1 MAPEQREAGSPVSA
15 LPFDFL
21 VEGGVWLGSPPT
33 PPPPVLTQVLHIVQP
48 SLGFGAHVLLG
59 GVDPPS
65 MTVVSAPHVHNS
77 CLYFLID
84 TLWLPDSRMVCA

>member
-1 MAPEQREAGSPVSA
+1 MAPEQREAGSQVSA

-21 VEGGVWLGSPPT
+21 EEGEVWFGFFPPF
-33 PPPPVLTQVLHIVQP
+33 LMQVLHIVQP

-65 MTVVSAPHVHNS
+65 VTGFCSERTS
-77 CLYFLID
+77 CSQF
-84 TLWLPDSRMVCA
+84 

>member
-21 VEGGVWLGSPPT
+21 VEGGVWS
-33 PPPPVLTQVLHIVQP
+33 PPPVLTQVLHIVQP
-48 SLGFGAHVLLG
+48 SLGFGAHVLLE

-65 MTVVSAPHVHNS
+65 MTVASAPHVHNS